1 MFYKFLDYLN
11 SLKLST
17 YFLVPTSYS
26 FGNICEQIKL
36 AALECEKKNKKLIII
51 PPSIFKNFKFE
62 IANHYLLNNI
72 IIKQKKTDI
81 VINNFKKKFFLPFNF

>member
-36 AALECEKKNKKLIII
+36 AALECEKKI
-51 PPSIFKNFKFE
+51 KN
-62 IANHYLLNNI
+62 
-72 IIKQKKTDI
+72 
-81 VINNFKKKFFLPFNF
+81 